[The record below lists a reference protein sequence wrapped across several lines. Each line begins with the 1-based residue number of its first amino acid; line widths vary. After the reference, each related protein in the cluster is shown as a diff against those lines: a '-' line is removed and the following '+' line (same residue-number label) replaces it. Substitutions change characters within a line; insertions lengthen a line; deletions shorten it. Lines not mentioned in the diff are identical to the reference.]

1 MSDLL
6 EPYLQTRGRMCA
18 MLADVSPDD
27 LARTVPACP
36 AWSAKDLAAHVVS
49 MPAALGS
56 GRMPDGDIGEW
67 LQRLVEERRGQD
79 AERLVTEWL
88 ALDDAIAVLLGGT
101 AGLLY
106 PDLAVHEHDLR
117 GALGRPDHAALAVD
131 TMMPR
136 TLAAFAN
143 PLRDAGL
150 GAIEV
155 RDDGRSWTSHDADPG
170 WVLLVDPWEA
180 VRALNSRRTV
190 DELLA
195 LPAEGDAWP
204 YVPVLDAHL
213 PLPTRSLGE

>member
-6 EPYLQTRGRMCA
+6 EAYLQTHGRMCA
-18 MLADVSPDD
+18 VFADTSPDD
-27 LARTVPACP
+27 LARAVPACP
-36 AWSAKDLAAHVVS
+36 AWSAKDLVAHVVS

-79 AERLVTEWL
+79 AETLVIEWL
-88 ALDDAIAVLLGGT
+88 ALDDAIAALLGGT
-101 AGLLY
+101 AGLLH

-155 RDDGRSWTSHDADPG
+155 RDDGRTWTSHDADPG

-180 VRALNSRRTV
+180 VRALNGRRTV

-195 LPAEGDAWP
+195 LPAEGDTRP

>member
-18 MLADVSPDD
+18 VLADASADD

-36 AWSAKDLAAHVVS
+36 AWSAKDLVAHVVS

-79 AERLVTEWL
+79 AETLVTEWL

-117 GALGRPDHAALAVD
+117 GALGRPDHAALTVD

-155 RDDGRSWTSHDADPG
+155 RNGGRTWTSHDADPG

-195 LPAEGDAWP
+195 LPGEGDARP